1 MTVRMA
7 FTRPA
12 DKLEE
17 SIELAESLG
26 MSVLA
31 APSLK
36 ILDGTDAAYGA
47 AESVLTSGFVD
58 YAVFGSGTAVEA
70 CCRRWGDEKFSTLFS
85 GCSVVSIGPHT
96 SDVLRAHG
104 VRAGMMPQDDYSSYG
119 VVGMLSER
127 ARGRTIILVRSD
139 SGTDVLRDGLSKAGA
154 KVVEFAA
161 YRLEKAGM
169 TDELSKIM
177 DSIGSGELDVMAFTS
192 PMSAS
197 MFVEEMRGRF
207 GDRADGLLS
216 GVKLAAIGKPTSQ
229 RLAEL
234 GHPPDIVPEKTTFK
248 DMLEAIAASGRR
260 RHDDS

>member
-17 SIELAESLG
+17 SVELAESLG

-139 SGTDVLRDGLSKAGA
+139 SGTDVLREGLSKAGA

-161 YRLEKAGM
+161 YRLEK
-169 TDELSKIM
+169 
-177 DSIGSGELDVMAFTS
+177 AFTS

-216 GVKLAAIGKPTSQ
+216 GVRLAAIGKPTSQ